1 MNARKTLFQLILL
14 TLLPLS
20 VQAQTAREE
29 IRANKYL
36 SGSNYLDYDRQQAT
50 RPLTAAPKGYE
61 PFYMSHYGRHG
72 SRWLI
77 GENSYTSVIEPFR
90 KAHAA
95 GKLTARGE
103 ETLRQLEAFLPTT
116 VKRLGDLTTVG
127 ERQHHGIGRRMV
139 RNFPEIFKTRN
150 VPIDARSTTVVRCIL
165 SMEAECEELTA
176 ANPTARVHNDVS
188 ESLQYYLNQPRT
200 GLVERMYKKG
210 REIRHELRR
219 EAMKDIPT
227 GRLMQLLFNDQRWV
241 TDSLRPE
248 GLMYGLFEVAA
259 NMQSH
264 DGAPDFYQLFT
275 DDEIFSQWTIRNKW
289 WYVDY
294 GASPLTGGVMP
305 FSQRNLLRNIIE
317 TADTVTRTQ
326 ATLRFGHEVCVMPL
340 ACLLEL
346 DSCGIVVDDLNQLD
360 RHWRN
365 YRIFPMACNIQLVF
379 YRPKKGAQGDILVKA
394 LLNEREVSLPVK
406 AVQYPYYRWAD
417 LRQCYLDKLN
427 RFDEQERQMPD
438 EKPAAPKEYAQYY
451 QKLPVEVAPVSK
463 PVIPQRSVNLRDFGA
478 KGDGLTLCTEAFQK
492 AIAHLSQRG
501 GGRLVV
507 PMGIWLTGP
516 IRLESNIELHLE
528 RNAVVYLSPDKRLFL
543 NPDAPKGKC
552 FSGIRAEHCHDIAIT
567 GEGIIDGNG
576 SEWYYVKRA
585 KLSDVEWRQRTDRG
599 GTTADKGSRW
609 YPFNLKHGYPNVA
622 ASAEKQEKMRADLIR
637 LTDCERVLLQDVTVQ
652 NSPRFHIHPFY
663 CTDLIIDGVSVRCP
677 WNAQNGDG
685 IDITDCHRV
694 LLVRSKVDVGDDGL
708 CFKSDPPQT
717 GRISGN
723 EDIIVEDNLVRHAH
737 GGFVLGSNT
746 ASGMRRFV
754 VRRNTF
760 AETDTGLRFKSG
772 IGRGG
777 KTEQLYISDIM
788 MTDIANEAI
797 VFQCDYDGKSP
808 DETEDL
814 YKQKDYLK
822 RFTPA
827 ELAWTPDFQDIHI
840 KDITCRGT
848 KTAIKA
854 AGLAGL
860 DCVHDIDISNSVF
873 IYNKVG
879 ADIDEPTTRI
889 TLNNVQLVENRA
901 PKSGL

>member
-1 MNARKTLFQLILL
+1 MKTYFLFVFSLL
-14 TLLPLS
+14 LS
-20 VQAQTAREE
+20 PAGLSAQTAREE
-29 IRANKYL
+29 ISANKYL
-36 SGSNYLDYDRQQAT
+36 SGSNYLDYDRQLAT
-50 RPLTAAPKGYE
+50 EPLTPAPKGYE
-61 PFYMSHYGRHG
+61 PYYMSHYGRHG

-77 GENSYTSVIEPFR
+77 GEDSYTSVVKPFR

-95 GKLTARGE
+95 GKLTAKGE
-103 ETLRQLEAFLPTT
+103 ETLRQLEQFLPTT

-139 RNFPEIFKTRN
+139 RNFPEIFKAKN
-150 VPIDARSTTVVRCIL
+150 VPVDARSTTVIRCIL

-176 ANPTARVHNDVS
+176 ANPTARLHNDVS
-188 ESLQYYLNQPRT
+188 ESLQYYLNQLRT
-200 GLVERMYKKG
+200 GLVAQMYKKG
-210 REIRHELRR
+210 KELRRELRR

-227 GRLMQLLFNDQRWV
+227 SRLMQLLFNDQQWV

-248 GLMYGLFEVAA
+248 GLMYNLFEVAA

-264 DGAPDFYQLFT
+264 DGAPDLYSLFT
-275 DDEIFSQWTIRNKW
+275 DDEIFAQWTIRNKW

-317 TADTVTRTQ
+317 TADTVSQVQ

-346 DSCGIVVDDLNQLD
+346 DSCGIRVDDLNELD

-379 YRPKKGAQGDILVKA
+379 YRPKKGAKGDVLVKA

-406 AVQYPYYRWAD
+406 PVNYPYYKWSD
-417 LRQCYLDKLN
+417 LRSYYLKKLA
-427 RFDEQERQMPD
+427 DYDAQEQLMPA
-438 EKPAAPKEYAQYY
+438 EKPAVDKEYAKYY
-451 QKLPVEVAPVSK
+451 EQLPVGVAPVTK
-463 PVIPQRSVNLRDFGA
+463 PTIPQRSVNLRDFGA
-478 KGDGLTLCTEAFQK
+478 TGDGVTLCTEAFRK
-492 AIAHLSQRG
+492 AIARLSEQG

-507 PMGIWLTGP
+507 PQGIWLTGP
-516 IRLESNIELHLE
+516 IRLESNIDLHLE
-528 RNAVVYLSPDKRLFL
+528 RNAVIMLSPDKRLFL
-543 NPDAPKGKC
+543 NQDAPKGKC
-552 FSGIRAEHCHDIAIT
+552 LSGIRAEGCHDIAIT
-567 GEGIIDGNG
+567 GQGIIDGG
-576 SEWYYVKRA
+576 GADWGYVKRA
-585 KLSDVEWRQRTDRG
+585 KLSDVEWRQHLDRG
-599 GTTADKGSRW
+599 GKVTEKGQRW
-609 YPFNLKHGYPNVA
+609 YPWQMKNGYPDVA
-622 ASAEKQEKMRADLIR
+622 DTPEKQEKMRADLIR
-637 LTDCERVLLQDVTVQ
+637 LTDCERVLLEGVTVQ

-685 IDITDCHRV
+685 IDVTDCHRV
-694 LLVRSKVDVGDDGL
+694 LIVRSTVDVGDDGL
-708 CFKSDPPQT
+708 CFKSDPPMP

-723 EDIIVEDNLVRHAH
+723 EDVVVEDNLVRHAH

-746 ASGMRRFV
+746 ASGMRRIV
-754 VRRNTF
+754 VRNCTF

-777 KTEQLYISDIM
+777 KTEQLYVTDIL

-808 DETEDL
+808 DESEDL
-814 YKQKDYLK
+814 FRRKDYLQ
-822 RFTPA
+822 RFTRD
-827 ELAWTPDFQDIHI
+827 ELKWTPEFQDIHI
-840 KDITCRGT
+840 RNITCRGT

-854 AGLAGL
+854 AGLMGL
-860 DCVHDIDISNSVF
+860 DCVHDVNISHSTFV
-873 IYNKVG
+873 YNKTG
-879 ADIDEPTTRI
+879 ADIDEPTAKL
-889 TLNNVQLVENRA
+889 TLTDVRLLPNVNSA
-901 PKSGL
+901 K